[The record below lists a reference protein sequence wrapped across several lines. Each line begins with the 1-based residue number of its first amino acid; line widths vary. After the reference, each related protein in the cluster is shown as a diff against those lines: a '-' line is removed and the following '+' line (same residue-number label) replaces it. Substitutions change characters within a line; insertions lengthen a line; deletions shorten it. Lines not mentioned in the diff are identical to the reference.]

1 MFLFDF
7 FCCHNAEVLILIGY
21 LTFKTKI
28 ITIFN
33 FTWGK
38 NGHYDHYDPSPGQN
52 GHVSKIYI
60 FLK

>member
-7 FCCHNAEVLILIGY
+7 FSCHKAEVLILIGY
-21 LTFKTKI
+21 LKFKTKI

-38 NGHYDHYDPSPGQN
+38 TDTVTAMPHAL
-52 GHVSKIYI
+52 SKTGI
-60 FLK
+60 